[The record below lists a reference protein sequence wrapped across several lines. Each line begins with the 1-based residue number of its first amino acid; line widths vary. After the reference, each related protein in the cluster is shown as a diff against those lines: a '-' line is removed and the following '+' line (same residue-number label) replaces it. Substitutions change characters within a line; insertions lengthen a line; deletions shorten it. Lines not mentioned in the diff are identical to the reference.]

1 MPLLHIVSSTPFNL
15 TFTIGYCF
23 LQKEEVGDYV
33 WALQSLKGALGEYK
47 PSVVSCDR
55 ERALISAVK
64 DVFPSANLCKL
75 K

>member
-1 MPLLHIVSSTPFNL
+1 MPLLHIVSSTPFNR

-33 WALQSLKGALGEYK
+33 WALQSLKSALGDYS
-47 PSVVSCDR
+47 PSVVSYDR
-55 ERALISAVK
+55 ERALISAVQ